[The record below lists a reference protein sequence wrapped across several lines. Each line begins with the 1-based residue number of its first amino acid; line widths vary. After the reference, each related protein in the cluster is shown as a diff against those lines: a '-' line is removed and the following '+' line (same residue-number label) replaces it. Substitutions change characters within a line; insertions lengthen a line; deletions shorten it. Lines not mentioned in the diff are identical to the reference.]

1 PGNRGL
7 SMNTAAG
14 SASSRLLSLD
24 AFRGF
29 TIAGM
34 LFVNNP
40 GTWNPEIVPS
50 QLMHAEWNGCTF
62 ADLIFPFFLFIVGA
76 AMPISFARRKDADA
90 WSGIMKA
97 ARRALV
103 LYLLGAFLKSVS
115 INEPVLHFGILQRIG
130 ILYFA
135 AYLLLPFG
143 TKIQAAVA
151 IALLFVW
158 WGLMAFVSA
167 PGVITGSFVRDVN
180 IAQYIDSFILAPND
194 KETIVSMIPGLST
207 VLFGVLTGKMILN
220 RKDHRSVVRNLLIAG
235 GAGIV
240 IGLLWNIVVPLNKIL
255 WTSSFAVY
263 TAGWSS
269 LVFAL
274 FYWAIEVRG
283 FSKAAFPFIVYGMN
297 AIALYV
303 GTGLF
308 VRWIML
314 SWQVPY
320 QGAMTSLTGFFYKS
334 FASFAGPV
342 IGSLMY
348 SLLIVGIGWLF
359 CYWLYHKKIFLKV

>member
-1 PGNRGL
+1 ME
-7 SMNTAAG
+7 ST
-14 SASSRLLSLD
+14 SSIIVPSGRLLSLD

-34 LFVNNP
+34 LLVNNP
-40 GTWNPEIVPS
+40 GTWDPAVVPR
-50 QLMHAEWNGCTF
+50 LLEHAEWNGCTF
-62 ADLIFPFFLFIVGA
+62 ADLIYPFFLFIVGI
-76 AMPISFARRKDADA
+76 AMPISSARKRAVVDSPWK
-90 WSGIMKA
+90 GILIA
-97 ARRALV
+97 ARRAAV
-103 LYLLGAFLKSVS
+103 LYLLGAFLKSAS

-135 AYLLLPFG
+135 AYLLLPLA
-143 TKIQAAVA
+143 TKWQAV
-151 IALLFVW
+151 ISVCLLFLW

-167 PGVITGSFVRDVN
+167 PGVITGSFARDVN

-207 VLFGVLTGKMILN
+207 VLFGLLTGKMILH
-220 RKDHRSVVRNLLIAG
+220 RKNHITVVRNLLIAG
-235 GAGIV
+235 VSGMIV
-240 IGLLWNIVVPLNKIL
+240 GLLWDTVVPLNKIL
-255 WTSSFAVY
+255 WTSSFAVF
-263 TAGWSS
+263 TAGWAC
-269 LVFAL
+269 LVLSL
-274 FYWAIEVRG
+274 FYWIIEVKG
-283 FSKAAFPFIVYGMN
+283 YSKAAFPFVVFGMN
-297 AIALYV
+297 AITLYV

-320 QGAMTSLTGFFYKS
+320 HGAMTSLTGFFYKT

-348 SLLIVGIGWLF
+348 SFLIVGIGWLF